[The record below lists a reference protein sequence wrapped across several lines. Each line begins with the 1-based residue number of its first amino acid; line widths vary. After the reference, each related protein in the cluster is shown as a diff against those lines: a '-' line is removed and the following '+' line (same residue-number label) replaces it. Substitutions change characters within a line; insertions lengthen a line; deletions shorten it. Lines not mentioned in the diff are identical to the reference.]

1 MKKLAALLMAVIM
14 VLSFAACGTDKEDKD
29 IKDEASVPEI
39 SDNAPVEAP
48 DAAPGV
54 VTDDA
59 GAANAPADNAGTQAP
74 AEAPN
79 AADAP
84 AADADAAPQPKN

>member
-1 MKKLAALLMAVIM
+1 MKKLAALLVAVIM

-39 SDNAPVEAP
+39 SENAPVEAP
-48 DAAPGV
+48 DAAPGI

-59 GAANAPADNAGTQAP
+59 GAANAP

-84 AADADAAPQPKN
+84 AADADTAPQPKN